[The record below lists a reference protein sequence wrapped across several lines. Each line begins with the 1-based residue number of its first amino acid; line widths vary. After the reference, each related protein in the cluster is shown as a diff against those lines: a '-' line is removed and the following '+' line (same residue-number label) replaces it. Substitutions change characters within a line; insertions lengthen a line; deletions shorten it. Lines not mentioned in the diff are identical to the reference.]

1 MKYKISIVLPLLLVS
16 SFAVQAQESGRTTAA
31 TSAEIKK
38 TVLIQEDSRSSA
50 AVADTAAT
58 KRPATGKSG
67 HKLRFLQATRH
78 ALENIIIS
86 DQEPVFTD
94 SDYVATNEL
103 CTYNR
108 AAYTYTCH

>member
-1 MKYKISIVLPLLLVS
+1 MKYTISIVLPLLLVS
-16 SFAVQAQESGRTTAA
+16 SLAVQAQESGRTPAA

-38 TVLIQEDSRSSA
+38 TVLIQDDSRGSA
-50 AVADTAAT
+50 AVADTAASQRQT
-58 KRPATGKSG
+58 TGKSS
-67 HKLRFLQATRH
+67 HKFKFLQATRH

-86 DQEPVFTD
+86 DQEPEFTD

>member
-1 MKYKISIVLPLLLVS
+1 MKISISIVLPLLLVS

-31 TSAEIKK
+31 TTAEIKK
-38 TVLIQEDSRSSA
+38 TFLIQEDRKGSA
-50 AVADTAAT
+50 AVVDTAAT
-58 KRPATGKSG
+58 KRQPTGKSSR
-67 HKLRFLQATRH
+67 KLKLLQATRH
-78 ALENIIIS
+78 VLENIIIS
-86 DQEPVFTD
+86 EQEPVFTD